1 MSEVLKEVVET
12 AARESVGTPAA
23 APEAAPAELAQETAP
38 EAVSE
43 EPVKEAATET
53 APAESAQEA
62 AADSASEKSAPVK
75 AEPVESM
82 ADYAKE
88 LEASYKAFDERHFEQ
103 VPEEEGP
110 EAEKWAELRQ
120 MMEDK
125 TVIKV
130 KIKEAVKAGVTTYVD
145 DIQAFI
151 PASQIS
157 TQYVEKLEDWVGK
170 YLEVV
175 PITVDSEKKR
185 LVLSGRV
192 VRKEKE
198 AAEKA
203 AKLAS
208 VKAGSVL
215 EGEVES
221 LKDYGA
227 FIKLDA
233 GVTGLLHV
241 SQISRQRIKH
251 PGVVLKEGQRVT
263 VKVLGVNE
271 NKISLSMRALE
282 AEDEPREEV
291 VFDYKESGQAT
302 TGLGALLK
310 GIKL

>member
-1 MSEVLKEVVET
+1 MNEELKAVVET
-12 AARESVGTPAA
+12 AAPEQAA
-23 APEAAPAELAQETAP
+23 AEAPAPAETVAQEPEAAAETQA
-38 EAVSE
+38 EARES
-43 EPVKEAATET
+43 A
-53 APAESAQEA
+53 APAKE
-62 AADSASEKSAPVK
+62 
-75 AEPVESM
+75 EPVESM

-130 KIKEAVKAGVTTYVD
+130 KIKEAVKAGVTAYVD
-145 DIQAFI
+145 EIQAFI

-170 YLEVV
+170 HIEVV
-175 PITVDSEKKR
+175 PITVDSQKKR

-192 VRKEKE
+192 VQKERE

-203 AKLAS
+203 AKMAAI
-208 VKAGSVL
+208 KAGSVL
-215 EGEVES
+215 EGQVES

-227 FIKLDA
+227 FVKLDA

-251 PGVVLKEGQRVT
+251 PGVVLKEGQRIT
-263 VKVLGVNE
+263 VKVLNVNE

-282 AEDEPREEV
+282 AEEETQEEV

>member
-1 MSEVLKEVVET
+1 MNEELKAVVET
-12 AARESVGTPAA
+12 AAPEQAA
-23 APEAAPAELAQETAP
+23 AEAPAPAETVAQEPEAAAETQAEAQ
-38 EAVSE
+38 
-43 EPVKEAATET
+43 
-53 APAESAQEA
+53 
-62 AADSASEKSAPVK
+62 
-75 AEPVESM
+75 EPVESM

-103 VPEEEGP
+103 VSEEEGP

-130 KIKEAVKAGVTTYVD
+130 NIKEAVKAGVTAYVD
-145 DIQAFI
+145 EIQAFI

-170 YLEVV
+170 HIEVV
-175 PITVDSEKKR
+175 PITVDSQKKR

-192 VRKEKE
+192 VQKERE

-203 AKLAS
+203 AKMAAI
-208 VKAGSVL
+208 KAGSVL

-227 FIKLDA
+227 FVKLDA

-251 PGVVLKEGQRVT
+251 PGVVLKEGQRIT
-263 VKVLGVNE
+263 VKVLNVNE

-282 AEDEPREEV
+282 AEEETQEEA

>member
-1 MSEVLKEVVET
+1 MNEELKEVVET
-12 AARESVGTPAA
+12 AA
-23 APEAAPAELAQETAP
+23 PEAAAPAETVAQEP
-38 EAVSE
+38 
-43 EPVKEAATET
+43 ET
-53 APAESAQEA
+53 AAETQAEAQ
-62 AADSASEKSAPVK
+62 
-75 AEPVESM
+75 EPVESM

-103 VPEEEGP
+103 APEEEGP

-130 KIKEAVKAGVTTYVD
+130 KIKEAVKAGVTAYVD
-145 DIQAFI
+145 EIQAFI

-170 YLEVV
+170 HIEVV
-175 PITVDSEKKR
+175 PITVDSQKKR

-192 VRKEKE
+192 VQKERE

-203 AKLAS
+203 AKMAAI
-208 VKAGSVL
+208 KAGSVL

-227 FIKLDA
+227 FVKLDA

-251 PGVVLKEGQRVT
+251 PSVVLKEGQRIT
-263 VKVLGVNE
+263 VKVLNVSE

-282 AEDEPREEV
+282 AEEETQEEV

>member
-1 MSEVLKEVVET
+1 MNEELKAVVET
-12 AARESVGTPAA
+12 AAPEQAA
-23 APEAAPAELAQETAP
+23 AEAPAPAETVAQEPEAAAETQAEAQ
-38 EAVSE
+38 
-43 EPVKEAATET
+43 
-53 APAESAQEA
+53 
-62 AADSASEKSAPVK
+62 
-75 AEPVESM
+75 EPVESM

-130 KIKEAVKAGVTTYVD
+130 KIKEAVKAGVTAYVD
-145 DIQAFI
+145 EIQAFI

-170 YLEVV
+170 HIEVV
-175 PITVDSEKKR
+175 PITVDSQKKR

-192 VRKEKE
+192 VQKERE

-203 AKLAS
+203 AKMAAI
-208 VKAGSVL
+208 KAGSVL

-227 FIKLDA
+227 FVKLDA

-251 PGVVLKEGQRVT
+251 PGVVLKEGQRIT
-263 VKVLGVNE
+263 VKVLNVNE

-282 AEDEPREEV
+282 AEEETQEEA

>member
-1 MSEVLKEVVET
+1 MNEELKEVVET
-12 AARESVGTPAA
+12 AAPEQAA
-23 APEAAPAELAQETAP
+23 AEAPAPAETVAQEPEAAAETQAEAQ
-38 EAVSE
+38 
-43 EPVKEAATET
+43 
-53 APAESAQEA
+53 
-62 AADSASEKSAPVK
+62 
-75 AEPVESM
+75 EPVESM

-103 VPEEEGP
+103 VSEEEGP

-130 KIKEAVKAGVTTYVD
+130 KIKEAVKAGVTAYVD
-145 DIQAFI
+145 EIQAFI

-170 YLEVV
+170 HIEVV
-175 PITVDSEKKR
+175 PITVDSQKKR

-192 VRKEKE
+192 VQKERE

-203 AKLAS
+203 AKMAAI
-208 VKAGSVL
+208 KAGSVL

-227 FIKLDA
+227 FVKLDA

-251 PGVVLKEGQRVT
+251 PGVVLKEGQRIT
-263 VKVLGVNE
+263 VKVLNVNE

-282 AEDEPREEV
+282 AEEETQEEA

>member
-1 MSEVLKEVVET
+1 MNEELKEVVET
-12 AARESVGTPAA
+12 AAPEQAA
-23 APEAAPAELAQETAP
+23 AEAPAPAETVAQEPEAAAETQAEAQ
-38 EAVSE
+38 
-43 EPVKEAATET
+43 
-53 APAESAQEA
+53 
-62 AADSASEKSAPVK
+62 
-75 AEPVESM
+75 EPVESM

-130 KIKEAVKAGVTTYVD
+130 KIKEAVKAGVTAYVD
-145 DIQAFI
+145 EIQAFI

-170 YLEVV
+170 HIEVV
-175 PITVDSEKKR
+175 PITVDSQKKR

-192 VRKEKE
+192 VQKERE

-203 AKLAS
+203 AKMAAI
-208 VKAGSVL
+208 KAGSVL

-227 FIKLDA
+227 FVKLDA

-251 PGVVLKEGQRVT
+251 PGVVLKEGQRIT
-263 VKVLGVNE
+263 VKVLNVNE

-282 AEDEPREEV
+282 AEEETQEEA